1 MNRNIGYNGVFYS
14 IDDILWNR
22 QRVLHVKSEVRRGT
36 KLNSKIQVLCYT
48 HSVFYLGIRVCVH
61 AVVSHNKVSLFV
73 TLLVIVSTH
82 HICNKLRENGF
93 FKLHDFKKVMPIG
106 GALGYGINLGDSF
119 LISEG
124 NSAGWPGYFPQ
135 SLIRH
140 LFPPVNAY
148 TLHSLAF

>member
-1 MNRNIGYNGVFYS
+1 MI
-14 IDDILWNR
+14 
-22 QRVLHVKSEVRRGT
+22 QKT
-36 KLNSKIQVLCYT
+36 KPEMK
-48 HSVFYLGIRVCVH
+48 
-61 AVVSHNKVSLFV
+61 AV
-73 TLLVIVSTH
+73 TVSTH

-93 FKLHDFKKVMPIG
+93 FQLHDFKKVMSIG

-140 LFPPVNAY
+140 LLPPVNPY